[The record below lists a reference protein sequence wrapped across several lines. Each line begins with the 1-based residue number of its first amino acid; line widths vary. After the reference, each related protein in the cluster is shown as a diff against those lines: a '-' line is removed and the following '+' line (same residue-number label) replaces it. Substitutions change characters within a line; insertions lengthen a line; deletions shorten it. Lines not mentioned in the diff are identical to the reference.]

1 MRYRIEYHAEVME
14 DLREIPANLQGRIR
28 RAIETRLGN
37 APDLYGERLV
47 KDLAGLWKLR
57 VGDYRVAFE
66 LNPQKF
72 RVLIWCIRNRK
83 FVYPETQR
91 RWKRK

>member
-1 MRYRIEYHAEVME
+1 MPYRIEYHAEVLE
-14 DLREIPANLQGRIR
+14 DLRVIPANLQERIR

-66 LNPQKF
+66 LDSKAR
-72 RVLIWCIRNRK
+72 RVMVWCIRDRK
-83 FVYPETQR
+83 HVYPEVSR
-91 RWKRK
+91 RWRRG